1 MEKKIL
7 TIQQNKGTLQKLEFL
22 FQNQGLTLKIV
33 SRNKEKWGRLIKEAA
48 LVILEIGMQEGKT
61 GELESLRLVKT
72 LRAMTDKPVLIYGQK
87 LDEMAVIALL
97 NAGADDCVTASCSPL
112 EFLARV
118 NAQMRRYVRLKD
130 TQYPLNV
137 VKIGDLE
144 IDDTAKTVQIEGR
157 NVSMT
162 PMEYKILYL
171 LATKR
176 GRVLSTTQIYEQVWH
191 MKPIGAD
198 NTVAVH
204 VRHIRE
210 KIERNPQN
218 PQYLQVVWGQGYKV
232 G

>member
-7 TIQQNKGTLQKLEFL
+7 TIQQNKGTLKELDFL
-22 FQNQGLTLKIV
+22 FQNQGLTLMIT
-33 SRNKEKWGRLIKEAA
+33 SRNKEKWGSLIKEVA

-61 GELESLRLVKT
+61 GVLESLRLVKT

-130 TQYPLNV
+130 AQYPLNV

>member
-130 TQYPLNV
+130 AQYPLNV

>member
-1 MEKKIL
+1 
-7 TIQQNKGTLQKLEFL
+7 
-22 FQNQGLTLKIV
+22 
-33 SRNKEKWGRLIKEAA
+33 
-48 LVILEIGMQEGKT
+48 
-61 GELESLRLVKT
+61 
-72 LRAMTDKPVLIYGQK
+72 
-87 LDEMAVIALL
+87 
-97 NAGADDCVTASCSPL
+97 
-112 EFLARV
+112 
-118 NAQMRRYVRLKD
+118 MRRYVRLKD
-130 TQYPLNV
+130 AQYPLNV

>member
-176 GRVLSTTQIYEQVWH
+176 GR
-191 MKPIGAD
+191 IGRA
-198 NTVAVH
+198 H
-204 VRHIRE
+204 V
-210 KIERNPQN
+210 
-218 PQYLQVVWGQGYKV
+218 
-232 G
+232 

>member
-112 EFLARV
+112 ELLARV

>member
-7 TIQQNKGTLQKLEFL
+7 TIQQNKGTLKELDFL
-22 FQNQGLTLKIV
+22 FQNQGLTLMV
-33 SRNKEKWGRLIKEAA
+33 TSRNKEKWGSLIKEAA

-61 GELESLRLVKT
+61 GVLESLRLVKT

-130 TQYPLNV
+130 AQYPLNV

>member
-7 TIQQNKGTLQKLEFL
+7 TIQQNKGTLKELDFL
-22 FQNQGLTLKIV
+22 FQNQGLTLMIT
-33 SRNKEKWGRLIKEAA
+33 SRNKEKWGSLIKEAA

-61 GELESLRLVKT
+61 GVLESLRLVKT

-130 TQYPLNV
+130 AQYPLNV

>member
-7 TIQQNKGTLQKLEFL
+7 TIQQNKGTLKELDFL
-22 FQNQGLTLKIV
+22 FQNQGLTLMIT
-33 SRNKEKWGRLIKEAA
+33 SRNKEKWGSLIKEAA

-61 GELESLRLVKT
+61 GVLESLRLVKT

-130 TQYPLNV
+130 AQYPLNV

-144 IDDTAKTVQIEGR
+144 IDATGTTVQIEGR